1 MNIAIISCKKLK
13 QTYPCSV
20 REMYSKSPLF
30 RSQLKFCELV
40 GYDEIY
46 VMSVKYGLVGLDD
59 VIKPYDLTLSKTLVL
74 NANVVD
80 GEAIEQVGYNVY
92 NTLNNMGANVH
103 FHTSVVYFDLVK
115 KHLTIPHRRLVQ
127 GKQATQTMKS
137 YDNAIV
143 KYNETN
149 DLEEAFKVLEY
160 KKPQR
165 KLNEPHRTWYHPDG
179 RTFYGPHHH
188 LIAEHPEVNL
198 GTAYKVMMTY
208 INILIGTS
216 WTYHVKGW
224 HLDPTL
230 EFYQINGKW
239 RVKK

>member
-1 MNIAIISCKKLK
+1 MIAVISCKKLK

-30 RSQLKFCELV
+30 RSQLEFCELLNYNDV
-40 GYDEIY
+40 YI
-46 VMSVKYGLVGLDD
+46 MSVKYGLVGLDE
-59 VIKPYDLTLSKTLVL
+59 VIEPYDLTLSKTLVL
-74 NANVVD
+74 NANVASD
-80 GEAIEQVGYNVY
+80 EQIDKVAYNTY
-92 NTLNNMGANVH
+92 TTLNNIGDDVD
-103 FHTSVVYFDLVK
+103 FHTSVIYYDLVK
-115 KHLTIPHRRLVQ
+115 KQLNVPNRRIIQ

-137 YDNAIV
+137 YDKAIETY
-143 KYNETN
+143 KQTN
-149 DLEEAFKVLEY
+149 DLEETFKILQY

-188 LIAEHPEVNL
+188 LVKEHPNVNL

-208 INILIGTS
+208 IGELVGNT

-224 HLDPTL
+224 HLDPSL
-230 EFYQINGKW
+230 EFQQVNGRW
-239 RVKK
+239 RLKK